1 MNRSYKVGQYCR
13 YFRKHV
19 LYKTLKEIEG
29 SEDVKTLSSF
39 EHGRSSNLNHMF
51 KYIIHCDDDK
61 QRLVFING
69 LLNLL

>member
-1 MNRSYKVGQYCR
+1 M
-13 YFRKHV
+13 
-19 LYKTLKEIEG
+19 YKTLKEIEG

-51 KYIIHCDDDK
+51 KYINHCEDDK
-61 QRLVFING
+61 QKLIFING